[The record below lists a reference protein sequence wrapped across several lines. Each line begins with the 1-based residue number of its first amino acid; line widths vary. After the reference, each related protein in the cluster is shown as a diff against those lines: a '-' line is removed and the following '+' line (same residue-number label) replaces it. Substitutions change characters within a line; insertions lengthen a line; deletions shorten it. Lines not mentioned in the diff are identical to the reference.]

1 MAIGA
6 DELPFHDWQV
16 VDPASMAYIRHL
28 VESLEHLTFDD
39 ACMLQL
45 DGGENAS
52 DLFNLHRPVIT
63 GVPHDVASALNTLEE
78 ILSRGSPTLEAYQRE
93 DIRETRVL
101 QEEKV
106 RTTMAEVRYIDG
118 LVDEHMDAVEGTRA
132 RLHAAR
138 DTKQQLLEKITA
150 AAADGDVAS
159 LELELS
165 EAEESEAALLAEFM
179 NQWQSVAQC
188 SPCTSTVGSPRAD
201 SKTRWWPSWP
211 SHSCLVT
218 PKINTSLEMRRSA
231 TRTVFSCS
239 TSFWT
244 CNTNVNL

>member
-106 RTTMAEVRYIDG
+106 RTTMAEVHYIDG

-138 DTKQQLLEKITA
+138 EAATPSSSCSKRSPQRQRTA
-150 AAADGDVAS
+150 ASHPWSWSSARRRRVR
-159 LELELS
+159 
-165 EAEESEAALLAEFM
+165 
-179 NQWQSVAQC
+179 
-188 SPCTSTVGSPRAD
+188 PRC
-201 SKTRWWPSWP
+201 WPS
-211 SHSCLVT
+211 L
-218 PKINTSLEMRRSA
+218 
-231 TRTVFSCS
+231 
-239 TSFWT
+239 
-244 CNTNVNL
+244 

>member
-78 ILSRGSPTLEAYQRE
+78 ILSRGSPTLDAYQRE

-118 LVDEHMDAVEGTRA
+118 LVDEHMDAVEGTRV

-138 DTKQQLLEKITA
+138 DTKQQLVEMITA
-150 AAADGDVAS
+150 VAADGGEQTVDVAS

-179 NQWQSVAQC
+179 NQWQSVLAVHKHRGVAKSRFEDEVVALMAIPQLPGH
-188 SPCTSTVGSPRAD
+188 SEDQHLVGDAEERYED
-201 SKTRWWPSWP
+201 SV
-211 SHSCLVT
+211 L
-218 PKINTSLEMRRSA
+218 LDEFLDMQY
-231 TRTVFSCS
+231 
-239 TSFWT
+239 
-244 CNTNVNL
+244 

>member
-106 RTTMAEVRYIDG
+106 RTTMAEVHYIDG

-179 NQWQSVAQC
+179 NQWQSVLAVHKHRGVAKNRFEDEVVALMAIPQLPGH
-188 SPCTSTVGSPRAD
+188 SEDQHLVGDAEERYED
-201 SKTRWWPSWP
+201 SV
-211 SHSCLVT
+211 L
-218 PKINTSLEMRRSA
+218 LLDEFLDMQY
-231 TRTVFSCS
+231 
-239 TSFWT
+239 
-244 CNTNVNL
+244 

>member
-1 MAIGA
+1 MTGKSSTRRR
-6 DELPFHDWQV
+6 WRT
-16 VDPASMAYIRHL
+16 SGRHL

-138 DTKQQLLEKITA
+138 EAATPSSSCSKRSPQRQRTA
-150 AAADGDVAS
+150 ASHPWSWSSARRRRVR
-159 LELELS
+159 
-165 EAEESEAALLAEFM
+165 
-179 NQWQSVAQC
+179 
-188 SPCTSTVGSPRAD
+188 PRC
-201 SKTRWWPSWP
+201 WPS
-211 SHSCLVT
+211 L
-218 PKINTSLEMRRSA
+218 
-231 TRTVFSCS
+231 
-239 TSFWT
+239 
-244 CNTNVNL
+244 